1 MVDIKVLE
9 KKAKKLGAS
18 EFGVSDKK
26 EKRFYVIYQN
36 KKINFGSRTGSTY
49 IDHRNKIKRDA
60 WIARHSKVRNK
71 KGEYVINDPTSPSY
85 WSHKILW

>member
-71 KGEYVINDPTSPSY
+71 RGEYVINDPTSASF
-85 WSHKILW
+85 WSHRILW